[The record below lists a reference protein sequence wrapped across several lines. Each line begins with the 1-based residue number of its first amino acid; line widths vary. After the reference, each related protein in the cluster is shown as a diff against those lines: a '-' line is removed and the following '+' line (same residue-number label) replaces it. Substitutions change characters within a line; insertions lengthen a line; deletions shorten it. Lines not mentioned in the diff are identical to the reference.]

1 MVQWNPISLDKV
13 KSYPLKERSSKVK
26 IDDFGEPWKAGGDMR
41 LWIRSLPKVLGGND
55 FRRVVDCIVRAVRS
69 EKVTILAMGAHAIK
83 VGLNPIILDL
93 LDRGII
99 TGLAMNGAG
108 IIHDTELAMTGHTS
122 EDVSAQLGE
131 GRFGMA
137 QETGKF
143 LNEAIIEGAKQGYGL
158 GRAVGAMLVKE
169 RFPYSR
175 FSLLVR
181 AYELDIPITV
191 HVAIGTDTIH
201 FHPSVDGSSIGETS
215 HIDFRLFA
223 SLVSKLEGGVFI
235 NLGSAVILP
244 EVFLKA
250 ISLVRNLGHEV
261 RRFTSVNM
269 DFIQHYRPMTNVVRR
284 PTSEGGEGYSLVGHH
299 EIMFPLLAAAVI
311 EGLEENN
318 VEKEGRENAHL

>member
-26 IDDFGEPWKAGGDMR
+26 IENFGKPWRAGGEMR
-41 LWIRSLPKVLGGND
+41 LWIRSLPKILGGND

-69 EKVTILAMGAHAIK
+69 EKVTILAMGAHPIK

-137 QETGKF
+137 HETGKF
-143 LNEAIIEGAKQGYGL
+143 LNEAIIEGAERGHGL
-158 GRAVGAMLVKE
+158 GRAVGEMLVREK
-169 RFPYSR
+169 FPYNR
-175 FSLLVR
+175 FSLLAR
-181 AYELDIPITV
+181 AYELDIPLTV

-284 PTSEGGEGYSLVGHH
+284 PTADGGEGYSLVGHH

-311 EGLEENN
+311 EGLEEKN
-318 VEKEGRENAHL
+318 VEKEG